1 VGLNILCLG
10 GAGFIGRHV
19 IPRLLVQ
26 GHSVTVVDSLDRRVH
41 PQPPVLPDAVRLLVM
56 PADRT
61 PESVLAQ
68 TQVVIHLA
76 AQVSVADSA
85 SDPNRYVAQ
94 NSLGTSQL
102 LDRLPDTIQRV
113 VVASSMSVYGEGGY
127 LVQETAPVCA
137 ASVYGLTKY
146 DQERLCLL
154 WGAKTGINA
163 VALRFF
169 NVYGPEQALTNPYTG
184 VLANFAQK
192 LLKGEPPIIY
202 EDGLQSRDFIFVD
215 DVADAVVRAA
225 TGDPLPSA
233 VYNVCTGY
241 ATTVRQAA
249 EQLARAL
256 KVKIEPV
263 VTGVPRVGDIRH
275 CTGDPSKLNAFGW
288 RAKVAFADGIQRY
301 AEWLRTR

>member
-1 VGLNILCLG
+1 MNILVTG
-10 GAGFIGRHV
+10 GAGFIARHV

-41 PQPPVLPDAVRLLVM
+41 PHGPPVLPDAIRLLVM

-61 PESVLAQ
+61 PDSVLDQ
-68 TQVVIHLA
+68 TQVIIHLA

-102 LDRLPDTIQRV
+102 LARLPDTIQRV
-113 VVASSMSVYGEGGY
+113 IVASSMSVYGEGGQ
-127 LVQETAPVCA
+127 LVQETAPVCP

-154 WGAKTGINA
+154 WSAQTGINA
-163 VALRFF
+163 VALRLF

-192 LLKGEPPIIY
+192 LLKGEAPIIF
-202 EDGLQSRDFIFVD
+202 ENGLQSRDFIYVS
-215 DVADAVVRAA
+215 DVADALVRAA
-225 TGDPLPSA
+225 CGEPLPSS
-233 VYNVCTGY
+233 VYNVCTGI
-241 ATTVRQAA
+241 ATTVKDAELQLGQALHTRIA
-249 EQLARAL
+249 PTL
-256 KVKIEPV
+256 
-263 VTGVPRVGDIRH
+263 TGVPRVGDIRH
-275 CTGDPSKLNAFGW
+275 CTGDPNKLNAFGW
-288 RAKVAFADGIQRY
+288 RAKVTFAEGLRAY